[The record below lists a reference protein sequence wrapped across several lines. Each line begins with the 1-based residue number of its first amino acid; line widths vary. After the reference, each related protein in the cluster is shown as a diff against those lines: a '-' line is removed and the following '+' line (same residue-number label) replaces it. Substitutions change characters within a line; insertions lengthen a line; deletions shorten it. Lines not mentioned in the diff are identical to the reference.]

1 MLELESRGRIAV
13 LLQVLAVGLGFI
25 ALTLA
30 LWPARDPASP
40 STDLRLW
47 LSLLVL
53 VLELAV
59 LVIARRGRLGVAA
72 GLQTFG
78 LWAVLSAAWHPV
90 GPALA
95 LTAFPAV
102 FIFLVALATLLL
114 ERRVALVFVLCCLAT
129 VTLGAW
135 GTPAAGAFDR
145 AQALRSAGLFGLAA
159 ALTVLLASEMRSQ
172 LQRGRLANRRLDLA
186 RANLRVEIDQRTAE
200 LEQANARLQIEVEE
214 RSQALATLRAT
225 ADRYQQVQRRLDAI
239 LAYLPQI
246 VLYETRG
253 DGGSIVGNI
262 EGLLGY
268 PAASFR
274 SDQQFFLHLIH
285 PEDIRRVRRNFDRWT
300 ARGRQGVLTQEF
312 RCRRAD
318 GSTLWL
324 QDYAVSVTPPEG
336 EPYLA
341 GVLMDITE
349 RRHSEEERE
358 HFTRQLRTAAETA
371 ERLTGILDPQVLMD
385 QTVALMQERFGLYHV
400 HFYLYEA
407 ETGHLVVRAGS
418 GGIGKAM
425 VEGGHCIP
433 LGSPRGIVAHAAR
446 EQRYVLVDEVQE
458 DDRFLPNP
466 LLPATRSEVAVP
478 LMGRDGLIGVLDVQD
493 DRPYRFTASELDT
506 FSTLAG
512 QIAVAIENARIFD
525 ALKAAN
531 LRLREVDRLKS
542 EFLANMSH
550 ELRTPLNSIIGYAE
564 LLLMGINGDLDA
576 ESAKDIQAIYDNGQ
590 QLLTLIND
598 VLDLAK
604 IEAGRMQLD
613 REPIDVATLMED
625 VRVRNAGLLLRK
637 PVDLRVA
644 VEPNLPP
651 LWADPVRMR
660 QILGNL
666 LSNAVKFTQ
675 EGSITLRAYR
685 QGDALCLAVED
696 SGIGIAAE
704 VLGSIFDKFRQ
715 VDGSSTRSS
724 DGTGLGLAITRHL
737 VELHG
742 GQVGVHSQVGEG
754 SVFTV
759 RLPLEG
765 ALEGAPGAGRGASEL
780 AAAGEPAG
788 LAMRPEA

>member
-1 MLELESRGRIAV
+1 VLELESRGRIAV
-13 LLQVLAVGLGFI
+13 LLQVLAVGLSLT
-25 ALTLA
+25 ALVLA
-30 LWPARDPASP
+30 FWPASAAAP
-40 STDLRLW
+40 SADLRLW
-47 LSLLVL
+47 LPLLVL

-59 LVIARRGRLGVAA
+59 LAVARRGRLGLAA
-72 GLQTFG
+72 GLQTYG
-78 LWAVLSAAWHPV
+78 LWAVLAAAWMPI

-95 LTAFPAV
+95 LTAFPAA
-102 FIFLVALATLLL
+102 FIFLVALAALLL
-114 ERRVALVFVLCCLAT
+114 DRRAALAFALLCLAT
-129 VTLGAW
+129 VALGAW
-135 GTPAAGAFDR
+135 ALPAASQVDR
-145 AQALRSAGLFGLAA
+145 AQALRSAGLFSLFVT
-159 ALTVLLASEMRSQ
+159 LTILVASEMRSQ
-172 LQRGRLANRRLDLA
+172 LQHGRQANRRLDLA

-200 LEQANARLQIEVEE
+200 LEQANGRLQIEVEE
-214 RSQALATLRAT
+214 RNQALASLRAT
-225 ADRYQQVQRRLDAI
+225 AARYQQVQRRLDAI

-268 PAASFR
+268 PASAFR
-274 SDQQFFLHLIH
+274 SDQQFFLHLID
-285 PEDIRRVRRNFDRWT
+285 PEDILRVRRNFERWT
-300 ARGRQGVLTQEF
+300 GRGRQGVLTQEF

-318 GSTLWL
+318 GNSIWL
-324 QDYAVSVTPPEG
+324 QDFAVSVTPPEG

-349 RRHSEEERE
+349 RRRAEEERE
-358 HFTRQLRTAAETA
+358 RFTRQLRTAAETA
-371 ERLTGILDPQVLMD
+371 ERLTGILDPRVLLD
-385 QTVALMQERFGLYHV
+385 QTVALMRERFDLYHV
-400 HFYLYEA
+400 HVYLYEA

-418 GGIGKAM
+418 GSIGKAM
-425 VEGGHCIP
+425 VDGGHSIP
-433 LGSPRGIVAHAAR
+433 LDAAQGIVAHAAR
-446 EQRYVLVDEVQE
+446 ERRYVLVDEVRE
-458 DDRFLPNP
+458 DPRFRPNP
-466 LLPATRSEVAVP
+466 LLPATRSEVAIP
-478 LMGRDGLIGVLDVQD
+478 LLGRDGLIGVLDVQD
-493 DRPYRFTASELDT
+493 DRPYRFTSSELDT

-564 LLLMGINGDLDA
+564 LLLMGINGDLDG

-613 REPIDVATLMED
+613 REAIDVAALLED

-637 PVDLRVA
+637 PVALRVA
-644 VEPNLPP
+644 VDPGLPP
-651 LWADPVRMR
+651 LWADPVRLR

-666 LSNAVKFTQ
+666 LSNAVKFTP
-675 EGSITLRAYR
+675 EGSILMRAHR
-685 QGDALCLAVED
+685 QGDDLCLVVED
-696 SGIGIAAE
+696 SGIGIAPEA
-704 VLGSIFDKFRQ
+704 LGAIFDKFRQ
-715 VDGSSTRSS
+715 VDGSTTRSS

-742 GQVGVHSQVGEG
+742 GQITVESVVGQG

-759 RLPLEG
+759 RLPLDGGRESTPD
-765 ALEGAPGAGRGASEL
+765 APRQPERLEAWS
-780 AAAGEPAG
+780 
-788 LAMRPEA
+788 

>member
-1 MLELESRGRIAV
+1 VLELESRGRVAV
-13 LLQVLAVGLGFI
+13 LLQVLAVGLGLM

-30 LWPARDPASP
+30 LWPTRDAASQ
-40 STDLRLW
+40 STELRLW

-53 VLELAV
+53 VLEMAV
-59 LVIARRGRLGVAA
+59 LVIARRGRFAVAA

-78 LWAVLSAAWHPV
+78 LWAVLSAAWIPI

-95 LTAFPAV
+95 LTAFPAA

-114 ERRVALVFVLCCLAT
+114 ERRTALAFALLCLVTVA
-129 VTLGAW
+129 LGAW
-135 GTPAAGAFDR
+135 ATPAASSLNR
-145 AQALRSAGLFGLAA
+145 ALALRSAGLFSLFA
-159 ALTVLLASEMRSQ
+159 ALTVLLSSEMRSQ
-172 LQRGRLANRRLDLA
+172 LLRGRQANRRLDLA

-200 LEQANARLQIEVEE
+200 LEQANARLQVEVEE

-253 DGGSIVGNI
+253 EGGSIVGNI

-285 PEDIRRVRRNFDRWT
+285 PEDIRRVRRSFDRWI

-318 GSTLWL
+318 GRTIWL
-324 QDYAVSVTPPEG
+324 QDYAVSVSPPEG

-349 RRHSEEERE
+349 RRRAEEERE
-358 HFTRQLRTAAETA
+358 RFTRQLRTAAETA

-385 QTVALMQERFGLYHV
+385 QTVALMQERFHLYHV

-425 VEGGHCIP
+425 VEGGHSIP
-433 LGSPRGIVAHAAR
+433 LHAPQGIVAHAAR
-446 EQRYVLVDEVQE
+446 ERRSVQVDEVR
-458 DDRFLPNP
+458 DDARFLPNP
-466 LLPATRSEVAVP
+466 LLPATRSEVAIP
-478 LMGRDGLIGVLDVQD
+478 LLGRDGLMGVLDVQD
-493 DRPYRFTASELDT
+493 DRPFRFTASELDT

-564 LLLMGINGDLDA
+564 LLLMGINGDLDG

-590 QLLTLIND
+590 QLLILIND

-613 REPIDVATLMED
+613 REAIDVSALMED
-625 VRVRNAGLLLRK
+625 VKVRNAGLLLRN
-637 PVDLRVA
+637 PVALHVV

-666 LSNAVKFTQ
+666 LSNAVKFTHA
-675 EGSITLRAYR
+675 GSITLRAYR
-685 QGDALCLAVED
+685 QGNDICLAVED
-696 SGIGIAAE
+696 SGIGIAPE
-704 VLGSIFDKFRQ
+704 VLGAIFDKFRQ
-715 VDGSSTRSS
+715 VDGSATRSS

-742 GQVGVHSQVGEG
+742 GQVGVHSQVGAG

-765 ALEGAPGAGRGASEL
+765 ALEAGRSPSEL
-780 AAAGEPAG
+780 PQPESLPAW
-788 LAMRPEA
+788 P